1 MALIDVDLF
10 SDVLEVG
17 TSVTVV
23 WPQVTEHQ
31 VGVEGGRAT
40 GDGPP
45 VLYLLHGMSDDHS
58 AWTRNTSLE
67 RYAVAAGVAVVM
79 PAVHRSFYTD
89 ELHGHRYWTF
99 LSEELP
105 RLVGSM
111 FRVSTRREDTSV
123 AGLSMGGYGALK
135 WALRRPEMFA
145 AATSMSGALDVAA
158 LVKDPERGPE
168 LEGRVF
174 GPEVAAEND
183 LFRLLAD
190 ADVATLPRLH
200 VSCGTEDHLVDHSR
214 RFVALAEEVGAD
226 LTTDFRPGEHEWGF
240 WDDDIRTV
248 LDRITAGRSTLPSEG
263 PGR

>member
-1 MALIDVDLF
+1 MALLDIDFF

-17 TSVTVV
+17 TSMTVV

-31 VGVEGGRAT
+31 VGVPGGRAT

-105 RLVGSM
+105 RVVGSM
-111 FRVSTRREDTSV
+111 LRVSTRREDTFV
-123 AGLSMGGYGALK
+123 AGLSMGGYGALR
-135 WALRRPEMFA
+135 WALRRPEAFA
-145 AATSMSGALDVAA
+145 AAASMSGALDVAA
-158 LVKDPERGPE
+158 LVRDPERGPE
-168 LEGRVF
+168 LAGRVF
-174 GPEVAAEND
+174 GAEPAAGD
-183 LFRLLAD
+183 DVFALLGGV
-190 ADVATLPRLH
+190 DVERLPRLH
-200 VSCGTEDHLVDHSR
+200 VSCGTEDHLVEHSR
-214 RFVALAEEVGAD
+214 RFVALAERLGAD
-226 LTTDFRPGEHEWGF
+226 LTTEFRPGAHEWGF
-240 WDDDIRTV
+240 WDAEIRTV
-248 LDRITAGRSTLPSEG
+248 LDWMLGRAADDAS
-263 PGR
+263 

>member
-1 MALIDVDLF
+1 MALLDVDLF

-31 VGVEGGRAT
+31 VGVEGGRAA

-58 AWTRNTSLE
+58 AWVRNTSLE

-111 FRVSTRREDTSV
+111 LRVSTRREDTFV

-135 WALRRPEMFA
+135 WALRRPETFA
-145 AATSMSGALDVAA
+145 GAASMSGALDVHQLAEE
-158 LVKDPERGPE
+158 PMREE
-168 LEGRVF
+168 LATRVF
-174 GPEVAAEND
+174 GPAPAPEDDVLA
-183 LFRLLAD
+183 LLRD
-190 ADVATLPRLH
+190 ADTDALPRLH

-214 RFVALAEEVGAD
+214 RFAALAEEVGAD

-240 WDDDIRTV
+240 WDAEIRTV
-248 LDRITAGRSTLPSEG
+248 LDWMTGRK
-263 PGR
+263 

>member
-17 TSVTVV
+17 TSLTVV

-31 VGVEGGRAT
+31 VGVAGGRPT
-40 GDGPP
+40 GEGPP

-89 ELHGHRYWTF
+89 ELNGHRYWTF

-105 RLVGSM
+105 QLVGSM
-111 FRVSTRREDTSV
+111 FRVSRRREDTFV
-123 AGLSMGGYGALK
+123 AGLSMGGYGALR
-135 WALRRPEMFA
+135 WALRRPEVFA
-145 AATSMSGALDVAA
+145 GAASMSGALDVAA
-158 LVKDPERGPE
+158 LLRDPERGPE
-168 LEGRVF
+168 LAGRVF
-174 GPEVAAEND
+174 GPEAGADDD
-183 LFRLLAD
+183 LFRLLAG
-190 ADVATLPRLH
+190 AEIGSLPRLH

-226 LTTDFRPGEHEWGF
+226 VTADFRTGEHEWGF
-240 WDDDIRTV
+240 WDAEIRTV
-248 LDRITAGRSTLPSEG
+248 LDWIGAGR
-263 PGR
+263 